1 MSIEKD
7 RVITDID
14 ESFNYILND
23 KFILEDLY
31 ERKIFLNSEID
42 ENTIETAVYHIMRY
56 NAIDKEF
63 PVEERKPIRLYIN
76 SPGGLVIEGFALIDC
91 IRLSKTPVYTIN
103 LGKSFSMALLIFMA
117 GHQRYAM
124 PHSQFLLHDGE
135 NGGADSAAKLK
146 DYLDFSLNQI
156 SKMTKEYVLSYSNI
170 SEDSYDSNYR
180 REWYFLVNEGKS
192 LGIVDYIIGEDCPL
206 SEIL

>member
-63 PVEERKPIRLYIN
+63 PVEE
-76 SPGGLVIEGFALIDC
+76 
-91 IRLSKTPVYTIN
+91 
-103 LGKSFSMALLIFMA
+103 
-117 GHQRYAM
+117 
-124 PHSQFLLHDGE
+124 
-135 NGGADSAAKLK
+135 
-146 DYLDFSLNQI
+146 
-156 SKMTKEYVLSYSNI
+156 
-170 SEDSYDSNYR
+170 
-180 REWYFLVNEGKS
+180 
-192 LGIVDYIIGEDCPL
+192 
-206 SEIL
+206 